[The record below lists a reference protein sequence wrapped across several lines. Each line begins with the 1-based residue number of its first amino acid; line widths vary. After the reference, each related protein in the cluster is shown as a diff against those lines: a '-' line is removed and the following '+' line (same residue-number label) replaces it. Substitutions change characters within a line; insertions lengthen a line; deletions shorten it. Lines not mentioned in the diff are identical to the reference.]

1 MFRSIKLAKIYN
13 VMNQRIP
20 SGNCLVTT
28 WKHSI
33 AFFAVLISIHFP
45 VWISLASFVLG
56 HPDILIAGTRS
67 MSIGDLSGIPKSKS
81 NVYAGLS
88 GLRSCTR
95 TEDLKFY
102 IIMEINVSLNI
113 IHLKVI
119 KHLTRTCMYHVQLN
133 RIQSLCKGKCLSSWF
148 IIYARCLHD
157 TL

>member
-1 MFRSIKLAKIYN
+1 MFLSIKLAKIYN
-13 VMNQRIP
+13 VMNQCIP

-102 IIMEINVSLNI
+102 IIMEINVRLNK

-119 KHLTRTCMYHVQLN
+119 KHLTRTCMYTGSCPVKPYSKPLQ
-133 RIQSLCKGKCLSSWF
+133 GEVF
-148 IIYARCLHD
+148 IIVVHNLR
-157 TL
+157 